1 MYVFCF
7 TTLTDRHQSLRGE
20 KHLHDLLHT
29 SQSSC
34 MITAIDTNPQELPA
48 RQIINYILQK
58 SDMHRQKTVN
68 DIIGQRNI
76 AKQNSRIIAVRRL
89 PRTRRQRSYCLL
101 LFQQYLTH
109 LHPAFLNYSMCF
121 YICVSL
127 SFSCINT
134 HTHTHIGLTAIFQV
148 NLG

>member
-1 MYVFCF
+1 
-7 TTLTDRHQSLRGE
+7 
-20 KHLHDLLHT
+20 
-29 SQSSC
+29 
-34 MITAIDTNPQELPA
+34 MIAAIDTNPQELPA

-101 LFQQYLTH
+101 LFQ
-109 LHPAFLNYSMCF
+109 
-121 YICVSL
+121 
-127 SFSCINT
+127 
-134 HTHTHIGLTAIFQV
+134 
-148 NLG
+148 